1 MMDNKDIVYMWGEP
15 YDLNRTPKFKV
26 GDRVR
31 KPKGYAF
38 DSIVIGVF
46 ENTKGE
52 TRIAAELEFN
62 GMIHIFNESQ
72 LELR

>member
-46 ENTKGE
+46 
-52 TRIAAELEFN
+52 
-62 GMIHIFNESQ
+62 
-72 LELR
+72 